1 MVEIEDRTM
10 NEREYLVIENL
21 NKSFETDGE
30 RFQVLEDIN
39 LTISKGE
46 FVCIVGSSGC
56 GKSTLLRGIAG
67 LDPVREGSIRLEGKE
82 VLSPDKSKGIV
93 FQEHRLFPWMT
104 VEQNVGF
111 VLNDVDKDTK
121 RKLVQEHLDLVG
133 LTGFEKAYPSQLSGG
148 MAQRAGIARALVNQ
162 PEILLLDEPFGAL
175 DAFTKI
181 QMQKEVRRI
190 HKVEETTMIL
200 VTHDIE
206 EAVYLADRV
215 VVLSARPG
223 RIKRIVNI
231 ELSEPRERNSY
242 EFTKVK
248 KQIYDEFFEEADP
261 NIEFVI

>member
-1 MVEIEDRTM
+1 
-10 NEREYLVIENL
+10 
-21 NKSFETDGE
+21 
-30 RFQVLEDIN
+30 
-39 LTISKGE
+39 
-46 FVCIVGSSGC
+46 
-56 GKSTLLRGIAG
+56 
-67 LDPVREGSIRLEGKE
+67 
-82 VLSPDKSKGIV
+82 
-93 FQEHRLFPWMT
+93 
-104 VEQNVGF
+104 
-111 VLNDVDKDTK
+111 
-121 RKLVQEHLDLVG
+121 LDLVG

-190 HKVEETTMIL
+190 HKVEQTTMIL